1 MVFSVNVRKSAAICE
16 FALIYLKTLKE
27 NSYFLINFDS
37 SLLHID
43 LHLQYLSFN
52 TLPHFI
58 KLEVKFCRIH
68 HKNGSVGLIDANQ
81 QICMVVTSGKNN
93 F

>member
-27 NSYFLINFDS
+27 NFPFNFDS

-68 HKNGSVGLIDANQ
+68 HKNGSVGLTDANQ
-81 QICMVVTSGKNN
+81 QICLVVTSGENN